1 MANSCFKMKNFQ
13 WVQQS
18 IYKYVSIG
26 SVKARENAMVTTSL
40 ENCTQVKA
48 VVVQLATDQTLVA
61 TGSFQ
66 VLKVHLSS

>member
-1 MANSCFKMKNFQ
+1 
-13 WVQQS
+13 
-18 IYKYVSIG
+18 
-26 SVKARENAMVTTSL
+26 MVTTSL
-40 ENCTQVKA
+40 ENCIQVKA

>member
-18 IYKYVSIG
+18 IYKYVSIR

-48 VVVQLATDQTLVA
+48 VVQLATDQTLVA